1 MQYQVAA
8 QVQPPVE
15 EENQNAAVIVRP
27 VDAAK
32 SAEKQEAP
40 LEAEKQIDSASGI
53 ED

>member
-1 MQYQVAA
+1 M
-8 QVQPPVE
+8 
-15 EENQNAAVIVRP
+15 IVRP

-53 ED
+53 EDQEEQRHLEKIQRDRDIERPY